1 MKRIL
6 ALLMIIVLIGT
17 IPVLAE
23 EDPENTLPS
32 PDPVSGEDFSDDG
45 EVPPQDAS
53 EIPGEDGETVPVDM
67 MEDAEG
73 TETEMR
79 VLQYGMDGDDVL
91 AIQTKL
97 KELEYYTGN
106 LSGRYREGTRA
117 AIKKFQKEFDL
128 DVTGVAD
135 ARTQTMLLATNYR
148 PLQYGSSGELVKK
161 LQTRLTE
168 LGYYKG
174 KISGNYLE
182 GSRYG
187 IQLFQEKVGLP
198 VTGIADPETQEAIY
212 QPGAPG
218 RYDDE
223 GSSPQ
228 PTATPQFENF
238 LVDENAS
245 EEQAVMPEEAVA
257 FTRKLQY
264 GDSGKLVKQLQQRMT
279 DLGYYTGPISG
290 SFQGNTRNAVKK
302 IQTQNAMATTNGVV
316 DEATWNLIF
325 NDVTI
330 VMPNATPKP
339 TPEPTPVP
347 FAITVDV
354 RNQVVTVYTRDENGE
369 YTVPVR
375 QMLCSSGTTK
385 NPSDVGDWVLNG
397 RKAQWCTFPQWGNT
411 YARYWTRI
419 NSSIAFHSVIYTAVN
434 VKSMKVS
441 SYNKLGNRA
450 SHGCIRLTVA
460 DAKWIYDNVGK
471 GTVVTITESLPE
483 DPELRDSLKLAP
495 LDTKSMTPKETPKP
509 TAEPEYVSNTVPTF
523 KLRELKKN
531 SEGEDVYW
539 LQRKLTDLGYYHGKC
554 SGKYLGGTQNAVKA
568 YKKDHGMTVNTV
580 ADVRMQEALYAELSG
595 TEENGSETP
604 VPETTPV
611 PEA

>member
-1 MKRIL
+1 MKRFLAIL
-6 ALLMIIVLIGT
+6 MTVILMST

-23 EDPENTLPS
+23 DV
-32 PDPVSGEDFSDDG
+32 PDDLNDDG
-45 EVPPQDAS
+45 ELPEAEQT
-53 EIPGEDGETVPVDM
+53 EIPGEDGEAVPVDM
-67 MEDAEG
+67 MDEEEESPEAEV
-73 TETEMR
+73 R
-79 VLQYGMDGDDVL
+79 ILQYGMDGDDVL
-91 AIQTKL
+91 EIQTKL
-97 KELEYYTGN
+97 TELGYYSGN

-117 AIKKFQKEFDL
+117 AIKKFQKDFDL
-128 DVTGVAD
+128 DVTGIAD
-135 ARTQTMLLATNYR
+135 ARTQAILKETQYR
-148 PLQYGSSGELVKK
+148 PLQYGSSGEQVKK

-187 IQLFQEKVGLP
+187 IKLFQEKTGMP

-223 GSSPQ
+223 NVTPQ
-228 PTATPQFENF
+228 PTPTPQFENF
-238 LVDENAS
+238 LVDDNATVD
-245 EEQAVMPEEAVA
+245 QAVMPDEAVPY
-257 FTRKLQY
+257 TRKLQY
-264 GDSGKLVKQLQQRMT
+264 GDSGKLVKQLQQRIT

-290 SFQGNTRNAVKK
+290 SFQGNTRNAIKT
-302 IQTQNAMATTNGVV
+302 IQTQNAMTVNGVV

-354 RNQVVTVYTRDENGE
+354 KNQVVTVYTRDDNGQ
-369 YTVPVR
+369 YTIPVR
-375 QMLCSSGTTK
+375 QMLCSSGTVK

-397 RKAQWCTFPQWGNT
+397 RKANWCTFPQWGNT

-434 VKSMKVS
+434 YKAVKVS
-441 SYNKLGNRA
+441 SYKALGRRA

-460 DAKWIYDNVGK
+460 DAKWVYDNVGA
-471 GTVVTITESLPE
+471 GTVVTIREDLPE
-483 DPELRDSLKLAP
+483 DPELRDSLKLP
-495 LDTKSMTPKETPKP
+495 DLNTKTMLPKETPQP
-509 TAEPEYVSNTVPTF
+509 TAEPEYEADKVPEF
-523 KLRELKKN
+523 KLRELSKDDK
-531 SEGEDVYW
+531 GEDVYW

-554 SGKYLGGTQNAVKA
+554 SGTYLGGTQNAVKD
-568 YKKDHGMTVNTV
+568 YKKDHGMSVNTI
-580 ADVRMQEALYAELSG
+580 ADVKMQQALYAD
-595 TEENGSETP
+595 NGNAETT
-604 VPETTPV
+604 VPETTPE
-611 PEA
+611 PAE

>member
-1 MKRIL
+1 MKRVL
-6 ALLMIIVLIGT
+6 AVLMILVLIGT
-17 IPVLAE
+17 MPALAE
-23 EDPENTLPS
+23 NQPGNGT
-32 PDPVSGEDFSDDG
+32 DPVPTEEIPQDGDDLSDDG
-45 EVPPQDAS
+45 EVPEQDPA

-67 MEDAEG
+67 MEDAQDTAAEV
-73 TETEMR
+73 R

-91 AIQTKL
+91 AVQTKL

-117 AIKKFQKEFDL
+117 AVKKFQKEFDL

-135 ARTQTMLLATNYR
+135 ARTQALLKATEYR
-148 PLQYGSSGELVKK
+148 PLQYGSSGEQVKK

-187 IQLFQEKVGLP
+187 IKLFQEKVGLP
-198 VTGIADPETQEAIY
+198 VTGIADPDTQEAIY

-223 GSSPQ
+223 GAVPQ
-228 PTATPQFENF
+228 PTPTPQFENF
-238 LVDENAS
+238 LVDDNAS
-245 EEQAVMPEEAVA
+245 EEQAVMPDEAVA
-257 FTRKLQY
+257 FPRKLQY
-264 GDSGKLVKQLQQRMT
+264 GDSGKAVKQLQQRIT

-290 SFQGNTRNAVKK
+290 SFQGNTRNAIKK
-302 IQTQNAMATTNGVV
+302 IQTQNAMENVNGVV

-354 RNQVVTVYTRDENGE
+354 RNQVTTVYTRDANGQ
-369 YTVPVR
+369 YTIPVR
-375 QMLCSSGTTK
+375 QMLCSTGTTK
-385 NPSDVGDWVLNG
+385 NPSDKGDWVLNG
-397 RKAQWCTFPQWGNT
+397 RKATWCTFPQWGNT

-434 VKSMKVS
+434 NKSVKVS
-441 SYNKLGNRA
+441 SYKKLGNRA

-460 DAKWIYDNVGK
+460 DAKWIYDNVGA
-471 GTVVTITESLPE
+471 GTVVTIREDLPE
-483 DPELRDSLKLAP
+483 DPELRDSLKLPP
-495 LDTKSMTPKETPKP
+495 LNTKTMLPQETPQP
-509 TAEPEYVSNTVPTF
+509 TAEPEYASNTVPTF
-523 KLRELKKN
+523 KLKELKKD
-531 SEGEDVYW
+531 SKGEEVYW

-554 SGKYLGGTQNAVKA
+554 SGTYLGGTQNAVKE
-568 YKKDHGMTVNTV
+568 YKRDHGMTVNNV
-580 ADVRMQEALYAELSG
+580 ADVKMQEALYADN
-595 TEENGSETP
+595 TVKETP
-604 VPETTPV
+604 APETTPT
-611 PEA
+611 PKN

>member
-1 MKRIL
+1 MKRFLAIL
-6 ALLMIIVLIGT
+6 MTIILMST

-23 EDPENTLPS
+23 DI
-32 PDPVSGEDFSDDG
+32 PDDLDDDG
-45 EVPPQDAS
+45 EVPAEDQT
-53 EIPGEDGETVPVDM
+53 EIPGEDGETIPVDM
-67 MEDAEG
+67 MDEEG
-73 TETEMR
+73 TDSDIR
-79 VLQYGMDGDDVL
+79 ILQYGMDGDDVL
-91 AIQTKL
+91 AVQTKL

-135 ARTQTMLLATNYR
+135 ERTQTVLMETKYR
-148 PLQYGSSGELVKK
+148 PLQYGSTGEQVKK

-187 IQLFQEKVGLP
+187 IKLFQEKMGMTVN
-198 VTGIADPETQEAIY
+198 GIADPETLEAIY

-223 GSSPQ
+223 TASAQ
-228 PTATPQFENF
+228 PTPTPQFENF
-238 LVDENAS
+238 LVDDNAS
-245 EEQAVMPEEAVA
+245 DEQAVMPDEAVT
-257 FTRKLQY
+257 FTRKLKY
-264 GDSGKLVKQLQQRMT
+264 GDSGKLVKQLQQRIT

-290 SFQGNTRNAVKK
+290 SFQGNTRNAIKK
-302 IQTQNAMATTNGVV
+302 IQKQNAMTENGVV

-330 VMPNATPKP
+330 VLPNATPKP

-347 FAITVDV
+347 FAVTVDV
-354 RNQVVTVYTRDENGE
+354 RNQVVTVYTRDDNGQ

-397 RKAQWCTFPQWGNT
+397 RKANWCTFPQWGNT

-434 VKSMKVS
+434 NKSVKVS
-441 SYNKLGNRA
+441 SYKALGKRA

-460 DAKWIYDNVGK
+460 DAKWVYDNVGA
-471 GTVVTITESLPE
+471 GTVVTIREDLPE
-483 DPELRDSLKLAP
+483 DPELRDSLKLP
-495 LDTKSMTPKETPKP
+495 ELNTKTMLPKETPQP
-509 TAEPEYVSNTVPTF
+509 TAEPEYVSNTVPEF
-523 KLRELKKN
+523 KLRELSKGDQ
-531 SEGEDVYW
+531 GEDVYW

-554 SGKYLGGTQNAVKA
+554 SGTYLGGTQNAVKE
-568 YKKDHGMTVNTV
+568 YKKDHGMSANTA
-580 ADVRMQEALYAELSG
+580 ADVKMQEALYAD
-595 TEENGSETP
+595 NAGSETP
-604 VPETTPV
+604 VPETTPA
-611 PEA
+611 PAE

>member
-1 MKRIL
+1 MKRFLAIL
-6 ALLMIIVLIGT
+6 MTIILMST

-23 EDPENTLPS
+23 DI
-32 PDPVSGEDFSDDG
+32 PDDLDDDG
-45 EVPPQDAS
+45 EVPAEDQT
-53 EIPGEDGETVPVDM
+53 EIPGEDGETIPVDM
-67 MEDAEG
+67 MDEEG
-73 TETEMR
+73 TDSDIR
-79 VLQYGMDGDDVL
+79 ILQYGMDGDDVL
-91 AIQTKL
+91 AVQTKL

-135 ARTQTMLLATNYR
+135 ERTQTVLMETKYR
-148 PLQYGSSGELVKK
+148 PLQYGSTGEQVKK

-187 IQLFQEKVGLP
+187 IKLFQEKMGMTVN
-198 VTGIADPETQEAIY
+198 GIADPETLEAIY
-212 QPGAPG
+212 QPDAPG

-223 GSSPQ
+223 TASAQ
-228 PTATPQFENF
+228 PTPTPQFENF
-238 LVDENAS
+238 LVDDNAS
-245 EEQAVMPEEAVA
+245 DEQAVMPDEAVA
-257 FTRKLQY
+257 FTRKLKY
-264 GDSGKLVKQLQQRMT
+264 GDSGKLVKQLQQRIT

-290 SFQGNTRNAVKK
+290 SFQGNTRNAIKK
-302 IQTQNAMATTNGVV
+302 IQKQNAMTENGVV

-330 VMPNATPKP
+330 VLPNATPKP

-347 FAITVDV
+347 FAVTVDV
-354 RNQVVTVYTRDENGE
+354 RNQVVTVYTRDDNGQ

-397 RKAQWCTFPQWGNT
+397 RKANWCTFPQWGNT

-434 VKSMKVS
+434 NKSVKVS
-441 SYNKLGNRA
+441 SYKALGKRA

-460 DAKWIYDNVGK
+460 DAKWVYDNVGA
-471 GTVVTITESLPE
+471 GTVVTIREDLPE
-483 DPELRDSLKLAP
+483 DPELRDSLKLP
-495 LDTKSMTPKETPKP
+495 ELNTKTMLPKETPQP
-509 TAEPEYVSNTVPTF
+509 TAEPEYVSNTVPEF
-523 KLRELKKN
+523 KLRELSKGDQ
-531 SEGEDVYW
+531 GEDVYW

-554 SGKYLGGTQNAVKA
+554 SGTYLGGTQNAVKE
-568 YKKDHGMTVNTV
+568 YKKDHGMSANTA
-580 ADVRMQEALYAELSG
+580 ADVKMQEALYAD
-595 TEENGSETP
+595 NAGSETP
-604 VPETTPV
+604 VPETTPA
-611 PEA
+611 PAE